1 MKVFIS
7 WSGDRSRKLAEY
19 LAGWLRKLPL
29 TINPWVSGEAI
40 NPGLRWS
47 KELSDALEGT
57 KFGIFCLTIDN
68 QSNPWICFEAGALSK
83 TIEKTHVIPYLIDIP
98 PDDLKQPIKQFQ
110 AIEATKEGTQK
121 LIETIYK
128 VSEDKTRSL
137 NDLTEAFE
145 VWWPKL
151 SQQIEES
158 KKVINT
164 NEVLKEEY
172 SLNDLMVKLDEILKI
187 MELHANLVLETNNS
201 NVRIINLLKQ
211 LPKRQQL
218 AEIKGLEFYNAFNN
232 YLREMLEAKGIEQ
245 NITENY
251 QNENNKD

>member
-7 WSGDRSRKLAEY
+7 WSGDRIRKLAEY

-145 VWWPKL
+145 VCWPKL
-151 SQQIEES
+151 SQQIE
-158 KKVINT
+158 
-164 NEVLKEEY
+164 
-172 SLNDLMVKLDEILKI
+172 
-187 MELHANLVLETNNS
+187 
-201 NVRIINLLKQ
+201 
-211 LPKRQQL
+211 
-218 AEIKGLEFYNAFNN
+218 
-232 YLREMLEAKGIEQ
+232 
-245 NITENY
+245 
-251 QNENNKD
+251 